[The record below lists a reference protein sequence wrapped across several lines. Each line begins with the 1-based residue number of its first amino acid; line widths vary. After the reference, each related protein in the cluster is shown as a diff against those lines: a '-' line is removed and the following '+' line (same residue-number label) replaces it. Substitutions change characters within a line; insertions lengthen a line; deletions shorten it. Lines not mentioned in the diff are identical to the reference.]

1 MNKSLKPNEPNVI
14 SEPMEGEL
22 VVINLETGCY
32 YSLNSSAAV
41 IWQHLEK
48 GVKPINIAKNMYL
61 DGPSEDITFKI
72 ETFCKYLQEEKLMI
86 ESSFDADLE
95 TRLIEKISF
104 KKPVI
109 DKFEDMQEMLL
120 LDPIHEVNDQGWPHE
135 LK

>member
-1 MNKSLKPNEPNVI
+1 
-14 SEPMEGEL
+14 
-22 VVINLETGCY
+22 
-32 YSLNSSAAV
+32 
-41 IWQHLEK
+41 
-48 GVKPINIAKNMYL
+48 
-61 DGPSEDITFKI
+61 EDITFKI